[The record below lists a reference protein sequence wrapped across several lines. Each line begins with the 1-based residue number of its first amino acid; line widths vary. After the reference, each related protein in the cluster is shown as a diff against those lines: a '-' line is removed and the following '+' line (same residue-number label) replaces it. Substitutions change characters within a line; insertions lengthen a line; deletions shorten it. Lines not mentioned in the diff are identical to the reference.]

1 MKKQAEEQKK
11 EIQKKL
17 EQLNLNFGNEIPSIF
32 EIDRKVRYKALKG
45 YDNTN
50 YKVYHFVDIR
60 DIEIYLT
67 PGSRL
72 EEADKKYK
80 SALPLISYLQPDK
93 EECFENYVEFLR
105 MVKEADIDKIK
116 EVEKEQKKF
125 QKQIPFEVRYQNN
138 FIWEI
143 YYSEVDDK
151 YFMMFSTQEKQTEA
165 LFYLIKKQVELQ
177 KSKKKE
183 MIYVPINNLDY
194 TSGIL
199 KKSEIADLENYLWY
213 FTKSWPFIYEVKEK
227 DNTSSIQIVGK
238 VPVYHKVK
246 SIYKIKLTTK
256 QEAQKQFK
264 LIKALFILESNTEEE
279 YPFQTGI
286 SEEGGLNFYY
296 NHNKIVYE
304 GLAEFVKNEIE
315 KKIQKVEIINEQNV
329 LETEKWLLLKQ
340 VVQKQNLE
348 YMAKEKQIVTFL
360 ECKRTFFG
368 KISYFFKS
376 KKKKTIQEIQKQ
388 EKIESEKIE
397 MGQLDLEEKELYTIE
412 DLIKVC
418 QTVEAKQKEF
428 KNKQMDIKALENKKE
443 NLERKIKNATLYINE
458 IESHKKSIFDFWKFT
473 NKDEVP
479 LLLEGEALDTKEK
492 KNRIKRV
499 FSYEEDMEEAGKKI
513 DQKQRNVFSKK
524 ECDAVFAI
532 KQEKEAFNIIRKAK
546 RLKKDETY
554 LAKNLKEKQEQ
565 YQEQF
570 ETLQEKDFD
579 IFGSVVEDKTKIK
592 VLNNQKHRE
601 IAKDKFKILD
611 IHRTTTKEE
620 YEDNIK
626 HYELLLEEAYGKMVS
641 PYDMPAY
648 QISQKPMENKNWEIL
663 NLNAKQILETW
674 KGKEDTIILNRINIK
689 ENMPVIYYSNIMFYE
704 NLNQTLPEGMDVE
717 TEILIDLQKYEM
729 KLVGRKDICKN
740 FLEDEFTA
748 KVKTIQI
755 YEYEI
760 ERKEQA

>member
-17 EQLNLNFGNEIPSIF
+17 QQLKLDFEKEIPAIF
-32 EIDRKVRYKALKG
+32 QIEQKVRYKALKG

-67 PGSRL
+67 KGSRL

-80 SALPLISYLQPDK
+80 SAMPLMAYLQPEN
-93 EECFENYVEFLR
+93 EELLENHIEFLR
-105 MVKEADIDKIK
+105 MVKELDIDKIK

-125 QKQIPFEVRYQNN
+125 QKQTPFEVRYRDN

-143 YYSEVDDK
+143 YYSEIDQK

-165 LFYLIKKQVELQ
+165 LFYLIKKQIELQ
-177 KSKKKE
+177 KSKKTE

-199 KKSEIADLENYLWY
+199 RKPEIADLENYLWY
-213 FTKSWPFIYEVKEK
+213 FTKGWPFIYEVKEK
-227 DNTSSIQIVGK
+227 DKTTNIQIVGK
-238 VPVYHKVK
+238 VPVYHRVK
-246 SIYKIKLTTK
+246 SIYKIKLTSK
-256 QEAQKQFK
+256 EEAQKQFK
-264 LIKALFILESNTEEE
+264 LIKALFILASNAEEE

-286 SEEGGLNFYY
+286 NQEGGLNFYF
-296 NHNKIVYE
+296 NHNQITYE
-304 GLAEFVKNEIE
+304 GLAEFIKNEIE
-315 KKIQKVEIINEQNV
+315 KKKQKIEEITRQII
-329 LETEKWLLLKQ
+329 LETEKWLLLKET
-340 VVQKQNLE
+340 VQKQNIE
-348 YMAKEKQIVTFL
+348 YMAKEKQIVTYL
-360 ECKRTFFG
+360 ECKKTFFG

-376 KKKKTIQEIQKQ
+376 KKKKKEQEKQ
-388 EKIESEKIE
+388 ETEKVESQEMKVDRIE
-397 MGQLDLEEKELYTIE
+397 LEEKELYTIE

-418 QTVEAKQKEF
+418 RLLGKKEKEQ

-479 LLLEGEALDTKEK
+479 LLLQGEESEK
-492 KNRIKRV
+492 QENKNKIKKV
-499 FSYEEDMEEAGKKI
+499 FNYEEEIEEVGKKI
-513 DQKQRNVFSKK
+513 DAKQRSLFSQK
-524 ECDAVFAI
+524 ECDAVYAI
-532 KQEKEAFNIIRKAK
+532 RQDIEAFRISRKTK

-554 LAKNLKEKQEQ
+554 LNKSLKEKQEE
-565 YQEQF
+565 YKALF

-601 IAKDKFKILD
+601 IAKDKFKVLD
-611 IHRTTTKEE
+611 LHLTTTKEE
-620 YEDNIK
+620 YEENIK
-626 HYELLLEEAYGKMVS
+626 NYETLLEEAYGKMVS
-641 PYDMPAY
+641 PYDMPIY
-648 QISQKPMENKNWEIL
+648 QMSQKTIENENWAIFDMNE
-663 NLNAKQILETW
+663 KEVVEDW
-674 KGKEDTIILNRINIK
+674 KGKEDTIILNQINIK
-689 ENMPVIYYSNIMFYE
+689 ENMPVIFYSNIMFYE
-704 NLNQTLPEGMDVE
+704 NLNQTLPEGMDVK
-717 TEILIDLQKYEM
+717 TEVLIDLQKYEI
-729 KLVGRKDICKN
+729 KLVGRKDVNRN

-755 YEYEI
+755 YEYDI
-760 ERKEQA
+760 QRKEQS